1 MQLSI
6 CIPTFNTDVFKL
18 VDTIHTQCVRAEIE
32 YEILIIDDASTALKF
47 LSQNYELTKLD
58 NVQIIRNE
66 VNLGRTGTRR
76 KAAELSKSNWILFL
90 DADVV
95 PVSENFIVNYV
106 DSINSGYKIILGG
119 YSYCKI
125 KGSERGFR
133 WNYGKAREEASSE
146 VRNSKPYGYVFS
158 GNILVEKN
166 TFLESNFKEDT
177 KLYGMDI
184 FFSYQ
189 LYINKIPILHIDNP
203 IIHEGLDENEVFFK
217 KSMLSVKS
225 RFDYLK
231 NLSEIEKVNPL
242 LNYYKKLDRFGLTKI
257 VGFLFKTLEPNMK
270 KRIVCDVPNLFLFDL
285 YRLGYICTLEKDIK

>member
-18 VDTIHTQCVRAEIE
+18 VDTIHTQCVKSGIE
-32 YEILIIDDASTALKF
+32 YEILIIDDASTSIEI
-47 LSQNYELTKLD
+47 LSKIKDLEKLP
-58 NVQIIRNE
+58 NVQFIKNE
-66 VNLGRTGTRR
+66 INLGRTKTRK
-76 KAAELSKSNWILFL
+76 KAAELSKFSWILFL

-95 PVSENFIVNYV
+95 PASNDFIVNYIK
-106 DSINSGYKIILGG
+106 SINSGYKVILGG

-125 KGSERGFR
+125 KELGRGFR
-133 WNYGKAREEASSE
+133 WNYGEAREQASSE

-184 FFSYQ
+184 FFLYQ
-189 LYINKIPILHIDNP
+189 LYVNKIPILHIDNP

-217 KSMLSVKS
+217 KSLLSVKS

-231 NLSEIEKVNPL
+231 DLSEIEKVNPL
-242 LNYYKKLDRFGLTKI
+242 LNYYKKLDRFGLTKF
-257 VGFLFKTLEPNMK
+257 VAFLFKTFEPNMK
-270 KRIVCDVPNLFLFDL
+270 KRIVCDEPNLFLFDL
-285 YRLGYICTLEKDIK
+285 YRLGYICTLERDIK

>member
-18 VDTIHTQCVRAEIE
+18 VYAIHAQCEKSGIE
-32 YEILIIDDASTALKF
+32 YEILIIDDASTSHEI
-47 LSQNYELTKLD
+47 LSKNKDLEKLL
-58 NVQIIRNE
+58 NVQFIKNE
-66 VNLGRTGTRR
+66 VNLGRTKTRK
-76 KAAELSKSNWILFL
+76 KAAELSKFSWILFL
-90 DADVV
+90 DSDVV
-95 PVSENFIVNYV
+95 PSSHDFIANYIR
-106 DSINSGYKIILGG
+106 SLNSGYKVILGG
-119 YSYCKI
+119 YSYCNI
-125 KGSERGFR
+125 KKSDRGFR

-166 TFLESNFKEDT
+166 TFLECNFKEDT

-189 LYINKIPILHIDNP
+189 LYVNKIPILHIDNL
-203 IIHEGLDENEVFFK
+203 ILHEGLDENEVFFK
-217 KSMLSVKS
+217 KSLLSVKS
-225 RFDYLK
+225 RFYYLK
-231 NLSEIEKVNPL
+231 DLPEIEKVNPL
-242 LNYYKKLDRFGLTKI
+242 LKYYKKLDQFGLKKI

-270 KRIVCDVPNLFLFDL
+270 KRIVCDEPNLFLFDL